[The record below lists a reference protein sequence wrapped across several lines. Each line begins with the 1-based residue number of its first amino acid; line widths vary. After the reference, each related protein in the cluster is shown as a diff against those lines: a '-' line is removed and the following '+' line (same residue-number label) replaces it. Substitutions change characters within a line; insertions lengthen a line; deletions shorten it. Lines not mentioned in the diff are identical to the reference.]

1 MTSLP
6 SSPKITLHPAP
17 PSSFPT
23 LAHIEHLAFEHH
35 VFSDVAFGRIGR
47 GTAEALAT
55 RAAQME
61 GLEKG
66 RFVVA
71 VAEEE
76 GEGKIVGFAAWSEG
90 EGKKKEEEGKVEG
103 EKQVEGEK
111 GEEDGEEKGISWKE
125 RIKSAGG
132 NLKLYE
138 DVFVRGDEVMFGKC
152 GDRPW
157 IKLNVL
163 VIHPSYQRRGIGTML
178 LEEGLKIADERKT
191 QVVLG
196 ASKYGLGLYKRYGFE
211 ELIVMEVDLEA
222 YEGGQGMGRE
232 THAIM
237 WRGARE

>member
-1 MTSLP
+1 MASLP
-6 SSPKITLHPAP
+6 SSPKITLHPAT

-23 LAHIEHLAFEHH
+23 LAHIEHLAFEHD
-35 VFSDVAFGRIGR
+35 VFGDVAFGRIGR

-71 VAEEE
+71 EEE
-76 GEGKIVGFAAWSEG
+76 GGKIVGFAAWSEG
-90 EGKKKEEEGKVEG
+90 EGKKEEEKGEKEGVKKGEGEEVKEEE
-103 EKQVEGEK
+103 K
-111 GEEDGEEKGISWKE
+111 GTSWKE

-178 LEEGLKIADERKT
+178 LEEGLKIADEKKT

-211 ELIVMEVDLEA
+211 ELIVMDVDLEA

-237 WRGARE
+237 WREARE